1 MGHFL
6 RTEIDSVTFV
16 SVVRAR
22 ATGAARRV
30 RSASVTVEELG
41 EPALKVRVQSQEM
54 FVYERGKEKQ
64 QHQRKQV
71 TVTNYDTLTAA
82 AASCLEPERVSC
94 HAAGEGGG
102 RGSGRGLGRA

>member
-6 RTEIDSVTFV
+6 RTEIDKVTFV

-54 FVYERGKEKQ
+54 LYTSGEKKSNNIKENKS
-64 QHQRKQV
+64 
-71 TVTNYDTLTAA
+71 L
-82 AASCLEPERVSC
+82 
-94 HAAGEGGG
+94 
-102 RGSGRGLGRA
+102 